1 MKKRF
6 LAAMAAYAFI
16 GLLAAVTLNGAVRI
30 GDREIDLRIAVW
42 ILLAGLAIKTWIAHK
57 AGW

>member
-1 MKKRF
+1 MNKRF
-6 LAAMAAYAFI
+6 VAAMAAYAI
-16 GLLAAVTLNGAVRI
+16 LALLAGLTLGGAVRI

-42 ILLAGLAIKTWIAHK
+42 MVLAGLAVKTWIAYK